1 MHPILFEVGGYP
13 VAAYGTA
20 LLVAFAA
27 GITVAVR
34 RARAQGLDADRVFD
48 ATMLI
53 LVSSILGARLL
64 WVVTHPAAFRPP
76 QGTWLDAV
84 NPFQGDGSFGVVGL
98 SMLGGVVLALLC
110 SVAFFA
116 YRRLPVLPHVDV
128 IMPSVLL
135 GEGITRIGCFLNGCC
150 HGLVCTAPWGV
161 RFPEGSPAAV
171 LFPGAAVHPTQ
182 LYASLLGF
190 AGFAL
195 LVWLARRRPFPGAVF
210 FSSIVLVAG
219 YRIALDFVR
228 YYESQVI
235 VFRAAGVDITI
246 NQLISLGLVLAGIA
260 GIAVFGRRH
269 RLASTGG

>member
-1 MHPILFEVGGYP
+1 VHPILFEIGGYP
-13 VAAYGTA
+13 VAGYGTA
-20 LLVAFAA
+20 LLLAFVV

-34 RARAQGLDADRVFD
+34 RARAQGLDADGVLD

-64 WVVTHPAAFRPP
+64 WVVTHPAVFRPP

-116 YRRLPVLPHVDV
+116 YRRLPVMPHVDV

-210 FSSIVLVAG
+210 FTSIVLVAG

-235 VFRAAGVDITI
+235 AFRAAGVDITI